1 MESLDNNWILRNN
14 LLNCEE
20 NEKTPN
26 TLGLK
31 NMAGVF
37 ILVLAGIIGG
47 IVLIVIEVVYK
58 RHQIKKQK
66 RMEIARHAADRW
78 RGTVEVNK
86 TKRPPWTTANSK
98 GINNVNYGGIL
109 NY

>member
-1 MESLDNNWILRNN
+1 MESLDNQWILRNN
-14 LLNCEE
+14 MLNCEE

-58 RHQIKKQK
+58 RHQIRKQK

-78 RGTVEVNK
+78 RGAIEVNRANVANNHVAHK
-86 TKRPPWTTANSK
+86 PQIETKM
-98 GINNVNYGGIL
+98 
-109 NY
+109 

>member
-1 MESLDNNWILRNN
+1 MESLDNQWILRNN
-14 LLNCEE
+14 MLNCEE

-78 RGTVEVNK
+78 RGAVEVNRAK
-86 TKRPPWTTANSK
+86 IDAVDHIDVKRQTDTKM
-98 GINNVNYGGIL
+98 
-109 NY
+109 